1 MAFAGTLIDQ
11 AKRWQTPSDLRL
23 DDLRKLANI
32 YGLDIWSSNGQWV
45 LIRYGQNPWVEAPI
59 SNASTIDEIEKDLK
73 FFINGTSVPGG
84 ILEYDP
90 NKRGNPMTQQQVRE
104 QQEEKQEEQ
113 SEEQFPSAEGETPEK
128 QESPTET
135 TEVQVDVDQLQ
146 ITLKETQEKL
156 EAMNRDKSE
165 LEDSLA
171 KRQQGDRGRELQRL
185 RLSDLNSGM
194 REVQGTLSVLT
205 DAVGKIADS
214 SGVEV
219 DISSQLNRVRE
230 DTQRANQQELESIAE
245 PIRQQIFEI
254 GRELNVDVQNH
265 PDFEIA
271 SLYYSEAL
279 RSNDPQYNLDKA
291 LEEAKRVR
299 DKHLKPKEEPVQKA
313 SNNSRSQDLS
323 VATPRGTGSPRRV
336 SSKGEAAKAYNDGR
350 ISAEEFAKWR

>member
-11 AKRWQTPSDLRL
+11 AKRWQTPSDLRF

-104 QQEEKQEEQ
+104 QQGDQAEEQ
-113 SEEQFPSAEGETPEK
+113 SQVKTVEDPKEQEPT
-128 QESPTET
+128 ESPTEI
-135 TEVQVDVDQLQ
+135 QPDVDQLQ

-219 DISSQLNRVRE
+219 DISSQLSKVRE
-230 DTQRANQQELESIAE
+230 DTQRANLQELETIAE

-254 GRELNVDVQNH
+254 GKELSVDVQNH

-299 DKHLKPKEEPVQKA
+299 DKHFKSKDEQPVQQS

-323 VATPRGTGSPRRV
+323 VATPRGSGSPRRV

-350 ISAEEFAKWR
+350 ISAEEFSKWR

>member
-1 MAFAGTLIDQ
+1 
-11 AKRWQTPSDLRL
+11 
-23 DDLRKLANI
+23 
-32 YGLDIWSSNGQWV
+32 
-45 LIRYGQNPWVEAPI
+45 
-59 SNASTIDEIEKDLK
+59 
-73 FFINGTSVPGG
+73 
-84 ILEYDP
+84 
-90 NKRGNPMTQQQVRE
+90 MTQQQVRE
-104 QQEEKQEEQ
+104 QQEDQA
-113 SEEQFPSAEGETPEK
+113 EEQFPAKTVEEPKEQEST
-128 QESPTET
+128 ESPTEI
-135 TEVQVDVDQLQ
+135 QPDVDQLQ

-156 EAMNRDKSE
+156 EAMDRDKAE
-165 LEDSLA
+165 LQDSLA

-230 DTQRANQQELESIAE
+230 DTQRANQQELETIAE

-254 GRELNVDVQNH
+254 GKELSVDVQNH

-299 DKHLKPKEEPVQKA
+299 DKRLQSKDEQPVQQS

-323 VATPRGTGSPRRV
+323 VATPRGSGSPRRV

-350 ISAEEFAKWR
+350 ISAKEFAEWR

>member
-1 MAFAGTLIDQ
+1 
-11 AKRWQTPSDLRL
+11 
-23 DDLRKLANI
+23 
-32 YGLDIWSSNGQWV
+32 
-45 LIRYGQNPWVEAPI
+45 
-59 SNASTIDEIEKDLK
+59 
-73 FFINGTSVPGG
+73 
-84 ILEYDP
+84 
-90 NKRGNPMTQQQVRE
+90 
-104 QQEEKQEEQ
+104 
-113 SEEQFPSAEGETPEK
+113 
-128 QESPTET
+128 
-135 TEVQVDVDQLQ
+135 
-146 ITLKETQEKL
+146 
-156 EAMNRDKSE
+156 
-165 LEDSLA
+165 
-171 KRQQGDRGRELQRL
+171 
-185 RLSDLNSGM
+185 M

-254 GRELNVDVQNH
+254 GKELSVDVQNH

-323 VATPRGTGSPRRV
+323 VATPRGTGSPRRI

-350 ISAEEFAKWR
+350 ISADEFAKWR